1 MELYFVVFKQFYG
14 QNRKNKK
21 CFMHYFF
28 RPCSMDHMPA
38 ALFFILRSFYQKE
51 KPAWMVAGFSLL
63 IIQM

>member
-1 MELYFVVFKQFYG
+1 MPWSYILLFLSSFMDRTE
-14 QNRKNKK
+14 KK